1 MKKKNALI
9 AGHRGP
15 GTGAVGYI
23 DEGAETIWMRDRIE
37 DFLCTKY
44 NIIPLVDNENATLNE
59 VVKKLRTELR
69 KEDICIDIHFNS
81 FLDPKANGCEVLV
94 PKNQS
99 DDERQLAAELVVI
112 TSDLLGIK
120 MRGVKPENSGQH
132 SGLAML
138 SGFDCCNVVWEI
150 CFVSNKDDSEKYM
163 NKREELAEAIAD
175 LIFKKVM

>member
-1 MKKKNALI
+1 MKKIALI

-23 DEGAETIWMRDRIE
+23 DEGAEAIWMRDRIE

-44 NIIPLVDNENATLNE
+44 NIVPIVDNNNATLSE
-59 VVKKLRTELR
+59 VVKQLRKELG
-69 KEDICIDIHFNS
+69 KEDICVDIHFNS
-81 FLDPKANGCEVLV
+81 FSDPKASGCEVLV
-94 PKNQS
+94 PREQS

-132 SGLAML
+132 VKLGML
-138 SGFDCCNVVWEI
+138 SGFDCCNVLWEI
-150 CFVSNKDDSEKYM
+150 CFVSNKDDSARYM
-163 NKREELAEAIAD
+163 DKREELAESIAD
-175 LIFKKVM
+175 LIFKKVV